1 MEAKL
6 SKFQQ
11 MPIHIDYAYATT
23 VNSSQGLT
31 SDRCLI
37 DIQTKSLTTA
47 KDLYYV
53 AISRA
58 KIEACIYTN
67 GARELPK
74 AISREKIKASALDV
88 VKADRDRACV
98 ESITRITRTTQL
110 KTHERVLVKT

>member
-1 MEAKL
+1 M

-74 AISREKIKASALDV
+74 AISREKVKASALDIT
-88 VKADRDRACV
+88 KAAFVRTSRSSASRA
-98 ESITRITRTTQL
+98 
-110 KTHERVLVKT
+110 